1 MKKANLYVASVS
13 QYKQLFDYLQNGDDV
28 NDPVDSCSMKRLLD
42 VGSGT
47 GESIVSMM
55 TALYLVFTHNSRSYK

>member
-47 GESIVSMM
+47 GENIE
-55 TALYLVFTHNSRSYK
+55 NCI

>member
-13 QYKQLFDYLQNGDDV
+13 QYKQLFDYSQNGDDV
-28 NDPVDSCSMKRLLD
+28 NDPMDSCSMKRLLD

-55 TALYLVFTHNSRSYK
+55 TALYLVFTHNSRSHK

>member
-55 TALYLVFTHNSRSYK
+55 TALYLVFTHNSRSHK